1 MPCNHSLLIVILISR
16 LLFGKVHNTQPD
28 TAMKQVYIICCV
40 LVAGNA
46 MGLGIKSEEKQQP
59 SLPSEHHSLKNEE
72 KDTLVLDKQSRG
84 TCDCSD
90 DPPEDC
96 LEILSRNPTA
106 TSGTYQ
112 INVGD
117 RRIQRMITVFCDMDN
132 DGGGWTVIQRRVDGD
147 QDFYLNY
154 QTYAEGFGDLNHE
167 FWIGNE
173 NLHHMTS
180 RRNYELHINL
190 EDFSGETRFAHY
202 QQFQVDSAC
211 NGFELNG
218 DGFTGDAG
226 DSLQRSFGH
235 KFSTFDRDQDA
246 SGNHCAV
253 WHHGAGWYSLCGFF
267 NLNGLYQP
275 ADTVGVTTISWW
287 TWNNAHKALKGTA
300 MKIRPALQSC
310 PLE

>member
-1 MPCNHSLLIVILISR
+1 MN
-16 LLFGKVHNTQPD
+16 
-28 TAMKQVYIICCV
+28 QVYFLCCV
-40 LVAGNA
+40 LVARNA
-46 MGLGIKSEEKQQP
+46 MGLESEEQQ
-59 SLPSEHHSLKNEE
+59 LPSVSREHPTLTNEE
-72 KDTLVLDKQSRG
+72 IILKELAITKEKYKQLETLVLGLGKQSRG

-90 DPPEDC
+90 DPPLDC
-96 LEILSRNPTA
+96 LEILSRDPTA

-117 RRIQRMITVFCDMDN
+117 RQVQRMITVFCDMDN

-147 QDFYLNY
+147 QDFFRNY

-190 EDFSGETRFAHY
+190 EDFNGETRFAHY
-202 QQFQVDSAC
+202 QQFYVDSAC

-226 DSLQRSFGH
+226 DSLGGSFGQ
-235 KFSTFDRDQDA
+235 KFSTFDRDQDE
-246 SGNHCAV
+246 SGGNCAV
-253 WHHGAGWYSLCGFF
+253 RHHGGGWYKFCGFF

-275 ADTVGVTTISWW
+275 ADTVGDTTISWW
-287 TWNNAHKALKGTA
+287 TWNNAREALKSTA
-300 MKIRPALQSC
+300 MKIRPALLSC